1 MKSDS
6 ENDQLHNIRHSL
18 AHLLAIA
25 VLEKDPNAKLGIGP
39 VIDNGFY
46 YDFEFSSNAEGRGM
60 DAEKR
65 GTDIEYGSPDFLKKI
80 EKRVRELVKQDL
92 GFERAEVSAKEA
104 REIFKDQSYKLEL
117 IDELENDGK
126 IITVYK
132 TSPRHSALFPQGSA
146 FVDLCKGGHVE
157 NTKEIPAD
165 AFTITHTAGAY
176 WRGNEK
182 NPMLTRIYGLAF
194 ENGDALDAYKVQME
208 EAKKRDHRKLGKEL
222 GLFTIIDEVGAGLP
236 LFYPKGAMLR
246 KTIEDF
252 ISELQKKRE
261 YQDIWIPHITKGTLY
276 EISGHLDKYDAMYT
290 PMKIDEHDYYVKPMN
305 CPHFMMLYKTLP
317 HSYKEL
323 PVRYTATTTNY
334 RYEKSGELS
343 GLTRVRSLTQDDCH
357 VFARPDQ
364 IESEIDLMLD
374 MIKEAYAGFG
384 LTDFY
389 VRISLRDPKNKE
401 KFIGSD
407 EVWNTAENALRTI
420 VKKTGWKY
428 EEALDEAAF
437 YGPKLDF
444 MFKDAIGRQW
454 QLSTI
459 QLDFNL
465 PERFDLDYVNETNEK
480 VRPVVIHRAVL
491 GSTERFMGVMIE
503 HFAGAF
509 PLWLSPVQ
517 VKIIP
522 ISEKYAEYAGK
533 VYKEISDAGIRV
545 EMDDSNESLGKR
557 IRVAKMEKT
566 PFILVL
572 GEKEVEAG
580 TVTVEMRGQE
590 KGETHPLAD
599 FIKYTVGDIAKK
611 SIW

>member
-1 MKSDS
+1 T
-6 ENDQLHNIRHSL
+6 L
-18 AHLLAIA
+18 
-25 VLEKDPNAKLGIGP
+25 
-39 VIDNGFY
+39 
-46 YDFEFSSNAEGRGM
+46 
-60 DAEKR
+60 
-65 GTDIEYGSPDFLKKI
+65 
-80 EKRVRELVKQDL
+80 
-92 GFERAEVSAKEA
+92 
-104 REIFKDQSYKLEL
+104 
-117 IDELENDGK
+117 
-126 IITVYK
+126 YK
-132 TSPRHSALFPQGSA
+132 TGEFT
-146 FVDLCKGGHVE
+146 DLCKGGHVE

-176 WRGNEK
+176 WRGSEK

-194 ENGDALDAYKVQME
+194 ESSEALDAYKLQIE

-236 LFYPKGAMLR
+236 LFYPKGALLR
-246 KTIEDF
+246 KTIENF
-252 ISELQKKRE
+252 ISELQNKRG

-290 PMKIDEHDYYVKPMN
+290 PMRIDDNDYYVKPMN

-323 PVRYTATTTNY
+323 PVRYTCTTTNY

-357 VFARPDQ
+357 VFTRPDQ
-364 IESEIDLMLD
+364 IEKEIDLMLD
-374 MIKEAYAGFG
+374 MVKEVYAAFG
-384 LTDFY
+384 LSDFY
-389 VRISLRDPKNKE
+389 VRISLRDSKNKD
-401 KFIGSD
+401 KYIGSD
-407 EVWNTAENALRTI
+407 DVWNTAENALRTI

-428 EEALDEAAF
+428 EEAEDEAAF

-465 PERFDLDYVNETNEK
+465 PERFDLDYINESNEK

-517 VKIIP
+517 VKILP
-522 ISEKYAEYAGK
+522 ISEKFAEYANK
-533 VYKEISDAGIRV
+533 VFSEISSAGIRV

-557 IRVAKMEKT
+557 IRTAKMEKT
-566 PFILVL
+566 PFILVI

-580 TVTVEMRGQE
+580 TVTVEMRGVE

-599 FIKYTVGDIAKK
+599 FIKYTLGDIEKK

>member
-1 MKSDS
+1 METSD
-6 ENDQLHNIRHSL
+6 NLKNIRHSL

-46 YDFEFSSNAEGRGM
+46 YDFEFSNGYTPTPEDLKGFEKAMRKMVNKGIPFEGRAVSVD
-60 DAEKR
+60 DA
-65 GTDIEYGSPDFLKKI
+65 KK
-80 EKRVRELVKQDL
+80 LFANQP
-92 GFERAEVSAKEA
+92 
-104 REIFKDQSYKLEL
+104 YKLDL
-117 IDELENDGK
+117 IKEFEGEGK
-126 IITVYK
+126 DLTIYK
-132 TSPRHSALFPQGSA
+132 TGDFT
-146 FVDLCKGGHVE
+146 DLCKGGHIE

-165 AFTITHTAGAY
+165 TFTITHTAGAY
-176 WRGNEK
+176 WRGSEK

-194 ENGDALDAYKVQME
+194 ESSEALDAYKKQIE

-222 GLFTIIDEVGAGLP
+222 ELFTIIDEIGAGLP
-236 LFYPKGAMLR
+236 LFYPKGALLR
-246 KTIEDF
+246 KTIEEF
-252 ISELQKKRE
+252 ISEIQKKRG

-290 PMKIDEHDYYVKPMN
+290 PMKIDENDYYVKPMN

-323 PVRYTATTTNY
+323 PVRYTCTTTNY

-357 VFARPDQ
+357 VFTRPDQ
-364 IESEIDLMLD
+364 IENEIDLMLD
-374 MIKEAYAGFG
+374 TIKEAYAAFG
-384 LTDFY
+384 LSDFY
-389 VRISLRDPKNKE
+389 VRISLRDSKNKE
-401 KFIGSD
+401 KYIGSD

-428 EEALDEAAF
+428 EEAEDEAAF

-480 VRPVVIHRAVL
+480 LRPVVIHRAVL

-503 HFAGAF
+503 HFAGNF

-517 VKIIP
+517 VKILP
-522 ISEKYAEYAGK
+522 ISEKFAEYADK
-533 VYKEISDAGIRV
+533 VYKEISNAGIRV
-545 EMDDSNESLGKR
+545 EMDDSAESLGKR
-557 IRVAKMEKT
+557 IRIAKTEKT
-566 PFILVL
+566 PYILVL
-572 GEKEVEAG
+572 GEKEVEAR
-580 TVTVEMRGQE
+580 TVMVEMRGKE
-590 KGETHPLAD
+590 KGETQSLSD
-599 FIKYTVGDIAKK
+599 FIKFALGDIAKK
-611 SIW
+611 AIW

>member
-1 MKSDS
+1 M
-6 ENDQLHNIRHSL
+6 ENSAETEKLHDIRHSL

-25 VLEKDPNAKLGIGP
+25 VLEKDPGAKLGIGP

-46 YDFEFSSNAEGRGM
+46 YDFEFSNGY
-60 DAEKR
+60 
-65 GTDIEYGSPDFLKKI
+65 TPTPDDLK
-80 EKRVRELVKQDL
+80 
-92 GFERAEVSAKEA
+92 GFEKAMRKMVNKGIPFEGHAVSVDEAKKMFA
-104 REIFKDQSYKLEL
+104 AQPYKTEL
-117 IDELENDGK
+117 INEFASEGK
-126 IITVYK
+126 DLTLYK
-132 TSPRHSALFPQGSA
+132 TGDFT
-146 FVDLCKGGHVE
+146 DLCKGGHVG

-165 AFTITHTAGAY
+165 AFTITHIAGAY
-176 WRGNEK
+176 WRGSEK

-194 ENGDALDAYKVQME
+194 ENGAALDAYQKQME

-222 GLFTIIDEVGAGLP
+222 ELFTIIDEIGAGLP
-236 LFYPKGAMLR
+236 LFYPKGALLR

-252 ISELQKKRE
+252 ISELQKKRG

-305 CPHFMMLYKTLP
+305 CPHFMMLYKTLQ

-323 PVRYTATTTNY
+323 PVRYTCTTTNY

-357 VFARPDQ
+357 VFTRPDQ
-364 IESEIDLMLD
+364 IEAEIDLMLG
-374 MIKEAYAGFG
+374 MIKEVYAGFG
-384 LTDFY
+384 LSDFY
-389 VRISLRDPKNKE
+389 VRISLRDSKNKE
-401 KFIGSD
+401 KYIGSD
-407 EVWNTAENALRTI
+407 DVWNTAENALRAI
-420 VKKTGWKY
+420 VKKTGWRY
-428 EEALDEAAF
+428 EEAEDEAAF

-465 PERFDLDYVNETNEK
+465 PERFDLNYIDEANEK
-480 VRPVVIHRAVL
+480 IRPVVIHRAVL

-503 HFAGAF
+503 HFAGNF

-517 VKIIP
+517 IKVLP
-522 ISEKYAEYAGK
+522 ISEKYVDYAQK
-533 VYKEISDAGIRV
+533 VQTDLTNTGIRV
-545 EMDDSNESLGKR
+545 ELDDSNESLGKR
-557 IRVAKMEKT
+557 IRVAKTEKV
-566 PFILVL
+566 PYILVL

-580 TVTVEMRGQE
+580 TVTAERRDG
-590 KGETHPLAD
+590 THLDALPIDEFLA
-599 FIKYTVGDIAKK
+599 IAKREIATK
-611 SIW
+611 EIW

>member
-1 MKSDS
+1 MKNET
-6 ENDQLHNIRHSL
+6 ENDNLHNIRHSL

-25 VLEKDPNAKLGIGP
+25 VLEKDPGVKLGIGP

-46 YDFEFSSNAEGRGM
+46 YDFEFSNGYTPTPEDLKGFEKAMRKMVNKGLPFDGREVSVD
-60 DAEKR
+60 DA
-65 GTDIEYGSPDFLKKI
+65 KKI
-80 EKRVRELVKQDL
+80 FAVQP
-92 GFERAEVSAKEA
+92 
-104 REIFKDQSYKLEL
+104 YKLEL
-117 IDELENDGK
+117 INELDGDGK
-126 IITVYK
+126 NLTIYK
-132 TSPRHSALFPQGSA
+132 TGDFE
-146 FVDLCKGGHVE
+146 DLCKGGHIE

-176 WRGNEK
+176 WRGDEK
-182 NPMLTRIYGLAF
+182 NTMLTRIYGLAF
-194 ENGDALDAYKVQME
+194 ENGEALDAYKKQLE

-222 GLFTIIDEVGAGLP
+222 GLFTIIDEIGAGLP
-236 LFYPKGAMLR
+236 LFYPKGALLR

-252 ISELQKKRE
+252 ISEQQKKRG

-305 CPHFMMLYKTLP
+305 CPHFMMLYKTLQ

-323 PVRYTATTTNY
+323 PVRYTCTTTNY

-357 VFARPDQ
+357 VFTRPDQ
-364 IESEIDLMLD
+364 IETEIDLMLD
-374 MIKEAYAGFG
+374 MIKEVYAGFG
-384 LTDFY
+384 LSDFY
-389 VRISLRDPKNKE
+389 VRISLRDSKNKE
-401 KFIGSD
+401 KYIGSD
-407 EVWNTAENALRTI
+407 EVWDTAENALRDI

-428 EEALDEAAF
+428 EEAEDEAAF

-465 PERFDLDYVNETNEK
+465 PERFDLNYVNESSEK

-503 HFAGAF
+503 HFAGNF

-517 VKIIP
+517 IIILP
-522 ISEKYAEYAGK
+522 ISEKYVEYAEK
-533 VYKEISDAGIRV
+533 VRAELVNAGIRV
-545 EMDDSNESLGKR
+545 ELDDSNESLGKR
-557 IRVAKMEKT
+557 IRTAKTEKV
-566 PFILVL
+566 PYILVL
-572 GEKEVEAG
+572 GEKEVEAK
-580 TVTVEMRGQE
+580 TVTAERRDGAHIDAV
-590 KGETHPLAD
+590 TLD
-599 FIKYTVGDIAKK
+599 VFISTIAKEIK
-611 SIW
+611 VKEIW

>member
-1 MKSDS
+1 M
-6 ENDQLHNIRHSL
+6 ENNNPEQLHNIRHSL

-25 VLEKDPNAKLGIGP
+25 VLEKDPGVKLAIGP

-46 YDFEFSSNAEGRGM
+46 YDFEFSNGYTPTPEDLKSFEKAMRKMVNKGLPFEGR
-60 DAEKR
+60 A
-65 GTDIEYGSPDFLKKI
+65 
-80 EKRVRELVKQDL
+80 
-92 GFERAEVSAKEA
+92 VSADDA
-104 REIFKDQSYKLEL
+104 RKLFAEQPYKTEL
-117 IDELENDGK
+117 INEFATEGK
-126 IITVYK
+126 DLTLY
-132 TSPRHSALFPQGSA
+132 TTGDFT
-146 FVDLCKGGHVE
+146 DLCRGGHVE

-165 AFTITHTAGAY
+165 CFTITHTAGAY
-176 WRGNEK
+176 WRGDEK

-194 ENGDALDAYKVQME
+194 ESSEALDVYKVQIE

-236 LFYPKGAMLR
+236 LFYPKGALLR
-246 KTIEDF
+246 KTIEEY
-252 ISELQKKRE
+252 ISEQQKKRG

-276 EISGHLDKYDAMYT
+276 EISGHLSKYDAMYT
-290 PMKIDEHDYYVKPMN
+290 PMRIDDNDYYLKPMN

-317 HSYKEL
+317 HSYREL
-323 PVRYTATTTNY
+323 PVRYTCTTTNY

-357 VFARPDQ
+357 VFTRPDQ
-364 IESEIDLMLD
+364 IEQEIDLMLD
-374 MIKEAYAGFG
+374 MIKEVYAAFG
-384 LTDFY
+384 LSDFY
-389 VRISLRDPKNKE
+389 VRISLRDSKNKE
-401 KFIGSD
+401 KYIGD
-407 EVWNTAENALRTI
+407 DAVWTTAENALRTI
-420 VKKTGWKY
+420 VKKTGWEY
-428 EEALDEAAF
+428 EEAEDEAAF

-465 PERFDLDYVNETNEK
+465 PERFELDYVNESSEK

-517 VKIIP
+517 VKILP
-522 ISEKYAEYAGK
+522 ISEKYIEYAKK
-533 VYKEISDAGIRV
+533 VQSELLQADIRV
-545 EMDDSNESLGKR
+545 ELDDSNESLGKR
-557 IRVAKMEKT
+557 IRIAKMEKT
-566 PFILVL
+566 PFILVI

-580 TVTVEMRGQE
+580 TVTVEMRGAE
-590 KGETHPLAD
+590 KGETHPLQD
-599 FIKYTVGDIAKK
+599 FIKFALNDIKEKK
-611 SIW
+611 IW

>member
-1 MKSDS
+1 MNTESKTSNGAS
-6 ENDQLHNIRHSL
+6 NIRHSL

-25 VLEKDPNAKLGIGP
+25 VLEKDPGAKLGIGP

-46 YDFEFSSNAEGRGM
+46 YDFEFSNGYTPTPEDLKGFEKAMRKMVNKGLPFEGRDVSID
-60 DAEKR
+60 DA
-65 GTDIEYGSPDFLKKI
+65 KKI
-80 EKRVRELVKQDL
+80 FAGQP
-92 GFERAEVSAKEA
+92 
-104 REIFKDQSYKLEL
+104 YKLDL
-117 IDELENDGK
+117 IKEFEGEGK
-126 IITVYK
+126 NLTIYK
-132 TSPRHSALFPQGSA
+132 TGEFE
-146 FVDLCKGGHVE
+146 DLCKGGHVA

-176 WRGNEK
+176 WRGDEK
-182 NPMLTRIYGLAF
+182 NTMLTRIYGLAF
-194 ENGDALDAYKVQME
+194 ESGADLDAYKAQIE

-236 LFYPKGAMLR
+236 LFYPKGALLR

-252 ISELQKKRE
+252 ISEQQKKRG

-305 CPHFMMLYKTLP
+305 CPHFMMLYKTLQ

-323 PVRYTATTTNY
+323 PVRYTCTTTNY

-364 IESEIDLMLD
+364 IENEIDLMLD
-374 MIKEAYAGFG
+374 MIKEVYAGFG
-384 LTDFY
+384 LSDFY
-389 VRISLRDPKNKE
+389 VRISLRDSNNKE
-401 KFIGSD
+401 KYIGND
-407 EVWNTAENALRTI
+407 DVWNTAENALRTI
-420 VKKTGWKY
+420 VKKTGWRY
-428 EEALDEAAF
+428 EEAEDEAAF

-465 PERFDLDYVNETNEK
+465 PERFELEYINESNEK
-480 VRPVVIHRAVL
+480 IRPVVIHRAIL

-517 VKIIP
+517 VKILP
-522 ISEKYAEYAGK
+522 ISEKFADYAKK
-533 VYKEISDAGIRV
+533 VFKEISNAGIRV
-545 EMDDSNESLGKR
+545 EMDDSAESLGKR
-557 IRVAKMEKT
+557 IRTAKIEKV
-566 PFILVL
+566 PIILVL
-572 GEKEVEAG
+572 GEKESEAG
-580 TVTVEMRGQE
+580 TVTVEMRGKD
-590 KGETHPLAD
+590 KGETHSLAD
-599 FIKYTVGDIAKK
+599 FIKYTLEDIKKK

>member
-1 MKSDS
+1 METIDK
-6 ENDQLHNIRHSL
+6 LHNIRHSL

-25 VLEKDPNAKLGIGP
+25 VLEKYPKAKLGIGP

-46 YDFEFSSNAEGRGM
+46 YDFEFSNGYTPTPE
-60 DAEKR
+60 D
-65 GTDIEYGSPDFLKKI
+65 LKS
-80 EKRVRELVKQDL
+80 
-92 GFERAEVSAKEA
+92 FERAMRKMINKGLPFEGREVSLGDAKKLFA
-104 REIFKDQSYKLEL
+104 GQPYKLDL
-117 IDELENDGK
+117 IKEFEGEGK
-126 IITVYK
+126 DLTIYK
-132 TSPRHSALFPQGSA
+132 TGEFE
-146 FVDLCKGGHVE
+146 DLCKGGHVE

-176 WRGNEK
+176 WRGSEK

-194 ENGDALDAYKVQME
+194 ESGADLDTYLKQVE

-222 GLFTIIDEVGAGLP
+222 ELFTIIDEIGAGLP
-236 LFYPKGAMLR
+236 LFYPKGALLR

-252 ISELQKKRE
+252 ISTEQKKRG

-305 CPHFMMLYKTLP
+305 CPHFMMLYKTLQ

-323 PVRYTATTTNY
+323 PVRYTCTTTNY

-357 VFARPDQ
+357 VFTRPDQ
-364 IESEIDLMLD
+364 IEAEIDLMLN
-374 MIKEAYAGFG
+374 MIKEVYAGFG

-389 VRISLRDPKNKE
+389 VRISLRDSKNKE
-401 KFIGSD
+401 KYIGSD
-407 EVWNTAENALRTI
+407 EVWNTAENALRDI

-428 EEALDEAAF
+428 EEAEDEAAF

-465 PERFDLDYVNETNEK
+465 PERFDLNYIDEANEK
-480 VRPVVIHRAVL
+480 IRPVVIHRAVL

-503 HFAGAF
+503 HFGGAF

-517 VKIIP
+517 VKILP
-522 ISEKYAEYAGK
+522 ISEKFVEYAKK
-533 VYKEISDAGIRV
+533 VEQELTSAGIRV
-545 EMDDSNESLGKR
+545 ELDDSNESLGKR
-557 IRVAKMEKT
+557 IRVAKMEKV
-566 PFILVL
+566 PLILVL
-572 GEKEVEAG
+572 GEKEAEAG
-580 TVTVEMRGQE
+580 TVTVEMRGVE
-590 KGETHPLAD
+590 KGETHTLPD
-599 FIKYTVGDIAKK
+599 FIKWALGDIAKK
-611 SIW
+611 AIW